1 MAKNGPPVKAGETT
15 DIVAARREAAAK
27 LLPLFGGKD
36 AAGNEIPGVFH
47 THGIAAVVGASSDY
61 KKFVDEL
68 RANPH
73 ARSLAIVAAARGNPH
88 FPPDLVSEFLAGD
101 EKSPEEKRWFAEV
114 YLSGLAEIFR
124 VTGVGLMLPPNQ
136 PGIDLARAAW
146 GVIARLSDE
155 ERRKLGIGEEA
166 PRRQL
171 ATDLLAIANEQ
182 PVELTPV
189 QRLYRWAEAEMEAR
203 AERAAERR
211 AKRGSVQ
218 TEDLAGNLPPA
229 AEPETPKPAP
239 ASTGPAV
246 PDLAALLGGGEAKLS
261 TPKPQAS
268 LKAPEGKKV
277 APAPPAPTAPPPVKE
292 TKEETKP
299 AAPVS
304 ALVADEDQELILA
317 AIEAAGTPAAK
328 AMLALVK
335 AGKKTVAEAA
345 AWAAS
350 KGLL

>member
-1 MAKNGPPVKAGETT
+1 MAKNGPPVKAGET
-15 DIVAARREAAAK
+15 DIVAARREAVAK

-47 THGIAAVVGASSDY
+47 THGVSAVVEASPDY

-88 FPPDLVSEFLAGD
+88 FPPGLVSEFLAGD
-101 EKSPEEKRWFAEV
+101 EKSPEERRWFAEV

-124 VTGVGLMLPPNQ
+124 LTGVGLMLPPNQ

-146 GVIARLSDE
+146 GVLSRLSDE
-155 ERRKLGIGEEA
+155 ERRKLGIGEEVA
-166 PRRQL
+166 RRQL
-171 ATDLLAIANEQ
+171 AIDLLAIADEQ

-239 ASTGPAV
+239 APTGPAV
-246 PDLAALLGGGEAKLS
+246 PDLSALMGGGEAKP
-261 TPKPQAS
+261 TAS
-268 LKAPEGKKV
+268 PKAPEGKK
-277 APAPPAPTAPPPVKE
+277 AAPAPTAPAPPPV
-292 TKEETKP
+292 EEAKP
-299 AAPVS
+299 AAS
-304 ALVADEDQELILA
+304 AVDEENRELMLA
-317 AIEAAGTPAAK
+317 AIQKAAK
-328 AMLALVK
+328 ENPDPVIR
-335 AGKKTVAEAA
+335 TAA
-345 AWAAS
+345 AAFLLLKGEKATADEMANFVIS
-350 KGLL
+350 RGLLL

>member
-1 MAKNGPPVKAGETT
+1 MAKNGPPVKAGET

-47 THGIAAVVGASSDY
+47 THGISAVVGASSDY

-68 RANPH
+68 RANSH

-101 EKSPEEKRWFAEV
+101 EKSPEERRWFAEV

-155 ERRKLGIGEEA
+155 EKRKLGIGEEA

-218 TEDLAGNLPPA
+218 TEDLAGSLPPA

-246 PDLAALLGGGEAKLS
+246 PDLSALLGGGEAKPQA
-261 TPKPQAS
+261 PKPTAS
-268 LKAPEGKKV
+268 PKAPAGKKA
-277 APAPPAPTAPPPVKE
+277 APAPPAPAEKP
-292 TKEETKP
+292 EEIKP
-299 AAPVS
+299 AAPVP
-304 ALVADEDQELILA
+304 AVVADEDRELILA